1 MPFGIMDALR
11 VPKCLAGTNGRGR
24 PVNKAETSI
33 PSKSFLSG
41 LQREDGAAIGTSLAG
56 RLETRFRRRAMKRR
70 IALGAVV
77 AAVALMGSMDSA
89 KADHCQ
95 TYRPSYS
102 SGHSSSYYQ
111 PSYSYGHSTNY
122 YRPSQS
128 FGQRSYRPSYGYSQ
142 PSFGYSRP
150 GFSISIGSG
159 RSGFSFGRS
168 YGHSSRRSHSGHRH

>member
-24 PVNKAETSI
+24 PVDKTETSI

-41 LQREDGAAIGTSLAG
+41 LQREDGAAIGSSLIG

-89 KADHCQ
+89 KADHCP

-102 SGHSSSYYQ
+102 YGNSSSFYRPSYSYGQSRSYYR
-111 PSYSYGHSTNY
+111 PSYSYGHS
-122 YRPSQS
+122 SS
-128 FGQRSYRPSYGYSQ
+128 FYRPSYGHS
-142 PSFGYSRP
+142 YSRP
-150 GFSISIGSG
+150 GFSISFGSG

-168 YGHSSRRSHSGHRH
+168 YGRSSHFGHRH

>member
-24 PVNKAETSI
+24 PVDKTETSI

-41 LQREDGAAIGTSLAG
+41 LQREDGAAIGSSLIG

-77 AAVALMGSMDSA
+77 AAVTLMGSMDSA

-102 SGHSSSYYQ
+102 SGNSSSFYRPSYSYGQSRSYYR
-111 PSYSYGHSTNY
+111 PSYSYGHS
-122 YRPSQS
+122 SS
-128 FGQRSYRPSYGYSQ
+128 FYRPSYGHS
-142 PSFGYSRP
+142 YSRP
-150 GFSISIGSG
+150 GFSISFGSG

-168 YGHSSRRSHSGHRH
+168 YGRSSHFGHRH